1 MGTPTRSPSDLEKTL
16 TKSEER
22 THVTQINQM
31 HCSELADTPRGKSST
46 SVLSK
51 DKRQTKKPHRDCN
64 LTSARQMSPEC
75 CPIVNEGHFVE
86 MSEVHQVPDVAGQL
100 PPD

>member
-75 CPIVNEGHFVE
+75 CPIVNEGQFVK
-86 MSEVHQVPDVAGQL
+86 MSEVHQVPDMAGQL